1 MGRSGKFGGKL
12 RSPALPSSAL
22 PSSVR
27 PSLGCALV
35 VEDDPLLALA
45 LEQALMD
52 GGAEQVAV
60 CASVAAAMAQLET
73 MRPDIL
79 ILDVTLADRDDG
91 WTLAELVTTLS
102 PRPPAIVFSTGSPER
117 IPEKIAALGAVM
129 GKPYDPAALVAVLR
143 AQVRKPGLLERLRG
157 ALAG

>member
-1 MGRSGKFGGKL
+1 MARPGTPPK
-12 RSPALPSSAL
+12 PSADKT
-22 PSSVR
+22 
-27 PSLGCALV
+27 SLGFALI
-35 VEDDPLLALA
+35 VEDDPLLSLA
-45 LEQALMD
+45 LEHALLD
-52 GGAEQVAV
+52 GGAKRVAV
-60 CASVAAAMAQLET
+60 CASVSAAMAELEA

-79 ILDVTLADRDDG
+79 ILDVNLADRDDG
-91 WTLAELVTTLS
+91 WTLAELVTSLS

-143 AQVRKPGLLERLRG
+143 AQHRKPGLLQRLRD